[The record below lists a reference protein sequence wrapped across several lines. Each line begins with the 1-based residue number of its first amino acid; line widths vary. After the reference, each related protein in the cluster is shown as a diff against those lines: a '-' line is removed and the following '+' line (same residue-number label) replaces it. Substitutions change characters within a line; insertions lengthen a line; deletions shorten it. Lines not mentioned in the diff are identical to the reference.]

1 MKNTKKFK
9 IDGIRQRERKDR
21 QSEKEKRKK
30 IDKEGV

>member
-21 QSEKEKRKK
+21 QRGSVIIME
-30 IDKEGV
+30 DKEIGK